1 MFDFVYNSIRHK
13 RDIIVHEQSVK
24 QENGGIKMR
33 PGETM
38 CYYRARGGQK
48 SVYVTIV
55 YENDTLRESII
66 QRHEENHQMMVK
78 EDYDLA
84 CQSTVLV

>member
-1 MFDFVYNSIRHK
+1 
-13 RDIIVHEQSVK
+13 
-24 QENGGIKMR
+24 MR

-66 QRHEENHQMMVK
+66 QRHEGNHQKLIQEGYKLVHQPM
-78 EDYDLA
+78 
-84 CQSTVLV
+84 VLV

>member
-1 MFDFVYNSIRHK
+1 
-13 RDIIVHEQSVK
+13 
-24 QENGGIKMR
+24 MR

-55 YENDTLRESII
+55 YENNILRESII
-66 QRHEENHQMMVK
+66 QCHEVHNQNMIQ

-84 CQSTVLV
+84 QQSVVFI